1 MQTRDI
7 IQVIA
12 VENQAVH
19 RKVNH
24 QAAHRKVNHQAVH
37 RKVNHQAVHQK
48 VNHQAV
54 HQKEGRLV
62 VLRVGVPLAKQQVRE
77 GQF

>member
-1 MQTRDI
+1 MQDI
-7 IQVIA
+7 IQAIA
-12 VENQAVH
+12 VENQVVH
-19 RKVNH
+19 QK
-24 QAAHRKVNHQAVH
+24 ADHQAVH
-37 RKVNHQAVHQK
+37 RK

-62 VLRVGVPLAKQQVRE
+62 VLRVGVPLAKQQARE